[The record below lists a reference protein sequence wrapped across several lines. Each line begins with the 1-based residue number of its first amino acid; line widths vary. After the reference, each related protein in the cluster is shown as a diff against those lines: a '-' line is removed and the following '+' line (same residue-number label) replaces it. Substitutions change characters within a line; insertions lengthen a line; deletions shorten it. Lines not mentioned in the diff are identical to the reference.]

1 MTEHGREH
9 TDGSRSGGQPLVI
22 TRKAHTAVLEVLAE
36 WGIEP
41 SSATAPQLTIATTE
55 ALCRAIEQHE
65 DFAQEVSDAVERLFD
80 AILLPD
86 IFQDILSCFIIPA
99 KPDPRVEALTK
110 AGCGMPEIDA
120 EELRAALEA
129 CGLEIREK
137 HDD

>member
-9 TDGSRSGGQPLVI
+9 TDGSGSGGQPVVA

-99 KPDPRVEALTK
+99 KPDPLVEAMKEVGLIPV
-110 AGCGMPEIDA
+110 ADNLRSALDA
-120 EELRAALEA
+120 L
-129 CGLEIREK
+129 GFEIREK
-137 HDD
+137 NDD

>member
-1 MTEHGREH
+1 MTKHGRKH
-9 TDGSRSGGQPLVI
+9 TDGSRSGGQPVVI

-65 DFAQEVSDAVERLFD
+65 DFKQEVSDAVERLFD

-86 IFQDILSCFIIPA
+86 IFQDILSCFIIT
-99 KPDPRVEALTK
+99 KPDPLV
-110 AGCGMPEIDA
+110 
-120 EELRAALEA
+120 
-129 CGLEIREK
+129 EIREK